1 MSHNITI
8 NNKKIFDFYNEH
20 KNLNYENMNIL
31 FVDILENLL
40 RSTNP
45 TLDANVAAALLDN
58 IKGLQNQV
66 DNMNQIIS
74 KNVDDVSTVFTLKF
88 IEFKK
93 EYIQDLQIILSNN
106 AQEKIGPII
115 KNFNESLLDKTKLML
130 TDVIPKN
137 QENLHKSIDGSL
149 RTLQENLNKDTN
161 MLIKSSLTK
170 DVLENYIST
179 LDEKFANTLLNSQNL
194 LNTIVSSSEQRLDS
208 KLTEIKDIS
217 AKNNNDQ
224 SNLYVN
230 VNELLKKMEN
240 SSSKGKISENL
251 LFNVLISLYP
261 TAIIENVGN
270 IKETGDIL
278 MKRRDKPKILFENK
292 NYERNVGQ
300 EEVRKFIRDVE
311 TQKCS
316 GIMLAQ
322 SYGIANKNNFE
333 IEIHNNNVLLYMHNV
348 EYDSYKIKAAIDI
361 IDHFKSCLDDLES
374 CNGEQISLDKEFL
387 DDINKE
393 YQNFINNKT
402 NHIKTIKDSMQ
413 KLVAQ
418 VEDIK
423 IPTLENYLSRMYAST
438 ASKENTC
445 EYCNY
450 VAKNIRALTAH
461 HRGCAL
467 KKQHEAKK
475 KEILMQKLHGENSIH
490 YNPNNIN

>member
-20 KNLNYENMNIL
+20 KNLNFENMNIL

-230 VNELLKKMEN
+230 VN
-240 SSSKGKISENL
+240 
-251 LFNVLISLYP
+251 
-261 TAIIENVGN
+261 
-270 IKETGDIL
+270 
-278 MKRRDKPKILFENK
+278 
-292 NYERNVGQ
+292 
-300 EEVRKFIRDVE
+300 
-311 TQKCS
+311 
-316 GIMLAQ
+316 
-322 SYGIANKNNFE
+322 
-333 IEIHNNNVLLYMHNV
+333 
-348 EYDSYKIKAAIDI
+348 
-361 IDHFKSCLDDLES
+361 
-374 CNGEQISLDKEFL
+374 
-387 DDINKE
+387 
-393 YQNFINNKT
+393 
-402 NHIKTIKDSMQ
+402 
-413 KLVAQ
+413 
-418 VEDIK
+418 
-423 IPTLENYLSRMYAST
+423 
-438 ASKENTC
+438 
-445 EYCNY
+445 
-450 VAKNIRALTAH
+450 
-461 HRGCAL
+461 
-467 KKQHEAKK
+467 
-475 KEILMQKLHGENSIH
+475 
-490 YNPNNIN
+490 